1 MGWENWGISTFSLLQ
16 NSDVGTKEAFLVQ
29 LHRHITVTEEVGI
42 WWNADDWTYKA
53 F

>member
-29 LHRHITVTEEVGI
+29 LHRHNCDRGGGYLVEC
-42 WWNADDWTYKA
+42 
-53 F
+53 